1 MTLVLG
7 AAAWITGIFLAD
19 RFDTSAPALALFLVA
34 WLLLP
39 AVLTP
44 LRRFTRPAILVAL
57 VLLAMLRVELFA
69 GERVSELAAYHGSGT
84 VQLQG
89 VVARDPEAAGT
100 AIRLRLRVDRVKS
113 GDVWTDASGA
123 LLVTLR
129 ETTEIVQRRDRPYFR
144 YGDRLLLV
152 GAVQATPTLEE
163 FDYPA
168 YLARQGVFS
177 VMNFPD
183 ATLMSD
189 GGGSVFYRWLYG
201 VRRRMADSLAEVV
214 TEPQAS
220 LGQALLLGIRDGLP
234 EDMVD
239 DFRETG
245 TSHVLA
251 ISGLHLSILLGIG
264 LAVGQWVLGRRRQAY
279 LALPLVLIWLY
290 ALISGM
296 SPSVTRAAIMGSVY
310 LAAVLLGRPRSTLPA
325 LGLAAAVM
333 VAVNPD
339 VLWSVSFQLSFA
351 AMAGIAF
358 LVEPV
363 NRVLGTIYRRVRM
376 PDEPR
381 PPILVL
387 VTDTVAMT
395 IAATVATLPLV
406 AFHFGRVSLVGI
418 PTNALLLPA
427 LPFVLVTQAAAG
439 LLEPVANV
447 VAQPFGW
454 LAWLTSAYV
463 TGVVGLVARL
473 PGASVETGHL
483 GSAVLWTAYG
493 LFIVVLLRFRP
504 GRIVRP
510 LGGAMPGD
518 PLSLS
523 SGHGGVPWWATA
535 VVAALAALLWTAALS
550 GSDSRLRVTFVGV
563 GQGDAIFIV
572 TPGGRQILVD
582 GGPDPLGM
590 VQYLGR

>member
-1 MTLVLG
+1 
-7 AAAWITGIFLAD
+7 
-19 RFDTSAPALALFLVA
+19 
-34 WLLLP
+34 
-39 AVLTP
+39 
-44 LRRFTRPAILVAL
+44 VAL
-57 VLLAMLRVELFA
+57 VLLAMLRVEFFT
-69 GERVSELAAYHGSGT
+69 GDRDSELAAYHGRGT
-84 VQLQG
+84 IELQG
-89 VVARDPEAAGT
+89 VVSRDPEVAGT
-100 AIRLRLRVDRVKS
+100 ATRLRLRVDGIRT
-113 GDVWTDASGA
+113 GEVWTNTSGA

-129 ETTEIVQRRDRPYFR
+129 ETAELVDLRERPYFR
-144 YGDRLLLV
+144 YGDRLLLA
-152 GAVQATPTLEE
+152 GAVEAPPSLEE

-189 GGGSVFYRWLYG
+189 G
-201 VRRRMADSLAEVV
+201 E
-214 TEPQAS
+214 
-220 LGQALLLGIRDGLP
+220 GLP

-264 LAVGQWVLGRRRQAY
+264 LAVGQWLLGRRRQAY
-279 LALPLVLIWLY
+279 LVLPLLLIWLY

-363 NRVLGTIYRRVRM
+363 NRVLGTVYGRVRM

-395 IAATVATLPLV
+395 IAATAATLPLV

-427 LPFVLVTQAAAG
+427 LLV
-439 LLEPVANV
+439 
-447 VAQPFGW
+447 
-454 LAWLTSAYV
+454 
-463 TGVVGLVARL
+463 
-473 PGASVETGHL
+473 
-483 GSAVLWTAYG
+483 
-493 LFIVVLLRFRP
+493 
-504 GRIVRP
+504 
-510 LGGAMPGD
+510 
-518 PLSLS
+518 
-523 SGHGGVPWWATA
+523 
-535 VVAALAALLWTAALS
+535 
-550 GSDSRLRVTFVGV
+550 
-563 GQGDAIFIV
+563 
-572 TPGGRQILVD
+572 
-582 GGPDPLGM
+582 
-590 VQYLGR
+590 